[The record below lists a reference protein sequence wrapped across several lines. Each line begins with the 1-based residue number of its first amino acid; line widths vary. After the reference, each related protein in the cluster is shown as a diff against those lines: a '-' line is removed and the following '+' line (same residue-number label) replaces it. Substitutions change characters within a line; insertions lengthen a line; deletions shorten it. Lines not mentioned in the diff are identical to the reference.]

1 MAKKRKDNKNRVLKK
16 GETQRKDLTYMY
28 RWTNQKG
35 EREYVYANSLD
46 ELRKIEEKIA
56 KEMVNGISRTNIT
69 LNEQIELYLK
79 IKNNLAIA
87 TKENYQYYYKHSIKE
102 SRIGRMKVIDLKK
115 SDILL
120 FYKELTEDENYS
132 PGTIKILHKII
143 HPALDLACD
152 DNIIG
157 KNPSDGCTKEY
168 AEGEEKKY
176 ALAPEEETEFL
187 ERIRLRPKM
196 KRYYPLYA
204 ILLKTGLRISEV
216 VGLTWDDVDLIN
228 RKIDINHQ
236 VQYRQNKGKMQ
247 FYADTTKTSAGKRI
261 IPMTDEVYE
270 LFMEQRKVWFQ
281 SKKDAEFEVDGYKN
295 FVFVSHVTGR
305 CMIHNNVRRMLRS
318 IVSMNDEREVQL
330 PDISPHILRHTYTT
344 RLAEAGCDIK
354 VLQYLIGHSDIR
366 TTMRVYNH
374 VDEGR
379 VKREMDKLEEFG
391 KKLTPKSTPI
401 YTKFTPNEE
410 KVV

>member
-16 GETQRKDLTYMY
+16 GESQRKDLTYMY
-28 RWTNQKG
+28 RWINHRG
-35 EREYVYANSLD
+35 ENKCVYANTLD
-46 ELRKIEEKIA
+46 ELRKKEDEIA
-56 KEMVNGISRTNIT
+56 KEMINGISRTNIT

-79 IKNNLAIA
+79 IKVKLAVS
-87 TKENYQYYYKHSIKE
+87 TKENYQYYYEHSIKE

-120 FYKELTEDENYS
+120 FYQELSEQEYS

-168 AEGEEKKY
+168 AEDEEKKY
-176 ALAPEEETEFL
+176 ALIPEEEMEFL
-187 ERIRLRPKM
+187 ERILLRPRM
-196 KRYYPLYA
+196 KRYYPMYA
-204 ILLKTGLRISEV
+204 IMLKTGLRISEAI
-216 VGLTWDDVDLIN
+216 GLTWDDVDMTN

-236 VQYRQNKGKMQ
+236 VQYRKKEDKVQ
-247 FYADTTKTSAGKRI
+247 FFATSTKTNAGKRI
-261 IPMTDEVYE
+261 ILMTEEVYQ

-281 SKKDAEFEVDGYKN
+281 SKKDSEFEVDGYKN
-295 FVFVSHVTGR
+295 FVFISHVTGK
-305 CMIHNNVRRMLRS
+305 CMIHGNVRRMLRK
-318 IVSMNDEREVQL
+318 IVSMNGEREIQL
-330 PDISPHILRHTYTT
+330 PDISPHILRHTCAT

-354 VLQYLIGHSDIR
+354 VLQYIMGHTDIR

-379 VKREMDKLEEFG
+379 VKREMEKLENLE
-391 KKLTPKSTPI
+391 KKLTPEFTQI
-401 YTKFTPNEE
+401 YTKFTQNEARIM
-410 KVV
+410 

>member
-1 MAKKRKDNKNRVLKK
+1 MAKKRKDNKNRVLKN

-28 RWTNQKG
+28 RWTNHKG
-35 EREYVYANSLD
+35 EREYVYANTLD

-56 KEMVNGISRTNIT
+56 KEMANGISRTNIT

-79 IKNNLAIA
+79 IKNNLALS
-87 TKENYQYYYKHSIKE
+87 TRENYQYYYKHSIKE
-102 SRIGRMKVIDLKK
+102 SRIGKMKVIDLKK
-115 SDILL
+115 SDILQ
-120 FYKELTEDENYS
+120 FYKGLSEEENYS
-132 PGTIKILHKII
+132 SGTIKILHKII

-152 DNIIG
+152 DNVIG

-168 AEGEEKKY
+168 AESEEKKY
-176 ALAPEEETEFL
+176 ALTPEEEIEFL

-196 KRYYPLYA
+196 RRYYPLYA
-204 ILLKTGLRISEV
+204 ILLKTGLRISEA
-216 VGLTWDDVDLIN
+216 VGLTWDDVDLDN

-236 VQYRQNKGKMQ
+236 IQYRQSNGKMQ
-247 FYADTTKTSAGKRI
+247 FYATATKTNAGKRI

-281 SKKDAEFEVDGYKN
+281 SKKDSEFEVDGYKN
-295 FVFVSHVTGR
+295 FVFLSHVTGR

-318 IVSMNDEREVQL
+318 IVSMNNKREIQL
-330 PDISPHILRHTYTT
+330 PDISPHILRHTCTT
-344 RLAEAGCDIK
+344 RLVEAGCDIK
-354 VLQYLIGHSDIR
+354 VLQYIIGHTDIR

-391 KKLTPKSTPI
+391 KKLTPNSTPI
-401 YTKFTPNEE
+401 YTKWRESC
-410 KVV
+410 VDL